1 MYYSVLLFHS
11 IVHHVV
17 LIASG
22 AFGMS
27 RAKMVKLIE
36 SGVVAVAF
44 KPCTNAA
51 QLLQAGQ
58 EILVRDHG
66 RLVLQEVGT
75 TAKQK

>member
-1 MYYSVLLFHS
+1 
-11 IVHHVV
+11 
-17 LIASG
+17 
-22 AFGMS
+22 
-27 RAKMVKLIE
+27 MVKLIE
-36 SGVVAVAF
+36 SGIVAVAF
-44 KPCTNAA
+44 KPCTNPA